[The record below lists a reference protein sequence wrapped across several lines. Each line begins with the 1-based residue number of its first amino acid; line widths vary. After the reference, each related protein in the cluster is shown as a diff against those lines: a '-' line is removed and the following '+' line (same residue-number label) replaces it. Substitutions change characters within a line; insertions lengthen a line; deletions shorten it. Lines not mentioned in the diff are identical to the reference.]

1 MQRLFTKEPG
11 LREDLYEKFAK
22 DEQSRVAFIRRS
34 RGLTGDDLKCMVETV
49 ITEKTTHRRGCTR
62 KSHTEYLDSPELK
75 KRFADKP
82 DHLKRIREAGGIF
95 KHPDTGAQMYA
106 LTTFTQD
113 HSHCNLSL
121 YIPFM
126 PPCDPVLYTQS
137 QSTQAMSIRSA
148 MVNQQGEDN
157 PPPTRRVCGL
167 MRFRTSTATM
177 SRSACM
183 LAACPQT

>member
-1 MQRLFTKEPG
+1 M
-11 LREDLYEKFAK
+11 REDLYEKFSK
-22 DEQSRVAFIRRS
+22 NEESRLAFIRRS

-49 ITEKTTHRRGCTR
+49 ITEKTTYRGGCTR

-113 HSHCNLSL
+113 HCHCNLSI
-121 YIPFM
+121 YKPFM

-137 QSTQAMSIRSA
+137 QSTQAMSSRSA
-148 MVNQQGEDN
+148 MVNQQGE
-157 PPPTRRVCGL
+157 V
-167 MRFRTSTATM
+167 
-177 SRSACM
+177 
-183 LAACPQT
+183 